1 VGNDFIWVGR
11 RISHDWFMFLVNFRG
26 DEKMIAIKMHKRRV
40 ATGMSV
46 VGEVLLDVIN
56 RNSKIG
62 ISVMTLISRTV
73 EGGLGSQATNHR
85 ALNWLKENKYIK
97 VTFKDGDNRTKYLVP
112 TKKGLS
118 HFKGLE

>member
-1 VGNDFIWVGR
+1 
-11 RISHDWFMFLVNFRG
+11 
-26 DEKMIAIKMHKRRV
+26 MIAIKMHKRRV

-46 VGEVLLDVIN
+46 IGEVLLDVIN
-56 RNSKIG
+56 RNSKVG
-62 ISVMTLISRTV
+62 ISVMTLINRTV

-85 ALNWLKENKYIK
+85 SMLWLKTNKYIK

-118 HFKGLE
+118 YFKGLE